1 MGDYRQRGES
11 GMKKTRRVAAINVI
25 CCFNSCRRDCPL
37 YNHARSSCSCYGY
50 STAELI
56 GIAHKEYARKSRD
69 TKTGKEYRQMIA
81 KEWKMIGGA
90 TVV

>member
-1 MGDYRQRGES
+1 MNMTKRD
-11 GMKKTRRVAAINVI
+11 AATSVI

-37 YNHARSSCSCYGY
+37 YNHARMGCSCDGY

-56 GIAHKEYARKSRD
+56 KIAHKEYARKSRD
-69 TKTGKEYRQMIA
+69 AKTGKEYRQMMA
-81 KEWKMIGGA
+81 KEWRMIGGA

>member
-1 MGDYRQRGES
+1 MNMTKRD
-11 GMKKTRRVAAINVI
+11 AATSVI

-37 YNHARSSCSCYGY
+37 YNHALSSCSCDGY
-50 STAELI
+50 SNAELVR
-56 GIAHKEYARKSRD
+56 IARKEYARKSRD
-69 TKTGKEYRQMIA
+69 AKTGKEYQQMMA

>member
-1 MGDYRQRGES
+1 MNMTKRD
-11 GMKKTRRVAAINVI
+11 AAASVI
-25 CCFNSCRRDCPL
+25 CYFNRCRSCPL
-37 YNHARSSCSCYGY
+37 YNHARMSCSCDGY

-56 GIAHKEYARKSRD
+56 KIAHKEYARKSRD
-69 TKTGKEYRQMIA
+69 VKTGKEYRQMMA

>member
-1 MGDYRQRGES
+1 VR
-11 GMKKTRRVAAINVI
+11 I
-25 CCFNSCRRDCPL
+25 
-37 YNHARSSCSCYGY
+37 SCSCDGY

-56 GIAHKEYARKSRD
+56 RIAHKEYARKSRD
-69 TKTGKEYRQMIA
+69 VKTGKEYRQMMA

>member
-1 MGDYRQRGES
+1 MNMTKRD
-11 GMKKTRRVAAINVI
+11 AATSVI
-25 CCFNSCRRDCPL
+25 CCFNSCRTDCPL
-37 YNHARSSCSCYGY
+37 FNHARISCYFDGY

-69 TKTGKEYRQMIA
+69 AKTGKEYRQMIA

>member
-1 MGDYRQRGES
+1 MGNNRKRGES
-11 GMKKTRRVAAINVI
+11 GMKMTRRDAATSVI

-37 YNHARSSCSCYGY
+37 YNHARISCSGDNY
-50 STAELI
+50 STAELLK
-56 GIAHKEYARKSRD
+56 IARKEYARKSRD
-69 TKTGKEYRQMIA
+69 AKTGKEYRQMMA